1 MSFAGEA
8 GVRHAFLPNSFRF
21 ATEAEAKGFIEHVKT
36 QWTPA
41 GFIWTTQTKWSK
53 DPVNA
58 RWDGRKQKVVRLD
71 VAAGVVEAPAP
82 VTVDATDEDEAPPAL
97 VNEKAYRVAAANRQK
112 RQQRRRIFNVEAW
125 RNYQDESKWYDQED
139 LLSEALRH
147 DLRHLIAH
155 GAYRYELSRQLYE
168 GFKAA
173 HGGRA
178 PGDMNYTVTER
189 PGHGGCRYTIDQ
201 TTRQIRGEYH
211 NRGGV
216 EEGPHYEIAE
226 HLITKSARVR
236 GVKLQSLKAKSLA
249 KLLAF
254 AEEIGIEST
263 NKMRKPEIIHAIVTQ
278 FEGADE
284 DSHGFDVGEGAAGGS
299 AMQELVRWLAVS
311 EVHDAY
317 RDALQDFEANPPAA
331 SAARS
336 TETRYAEALEAARVK
351 KAWLGKL
358 LKAS

>member
-1 MSFAGEA
+1 MSWAGEA
-8 GVRHAFLPNSFRF
+8 GARHAFLPNSFRF
-21 ATEAEAKGFIEHVKT
+21 ATEAEAKLFIEQVKAT
-36 QWTPA
+36 WVPA

-53 DPVNA
+53 DPTNA
-58 RWDGRKQKVVRLD
+58 RWNGRRQEVVRLD
-71 VAAGVVEAPAP
+71 VAAGVVEAPA
-82 VTVDATDEDEAPPAL
+82 VDATDEEEAPASL
-97 VNEKAYRVAAANRQK
+97 VNERAYRVAAANRQK

-125 RNYQDESKWYDQED
+125 RNYQDESRWYDQEQQT

-147 DLRHLIAH
+147 DIRHMMAH
-155 GAYRYELSRQLYE
+155 GSCRFELSRQLYE

-178 PGDMNYTVTER
+178 PGDMIYTVTER
-189 PGHGGCRYTIDQ
+189 PGHGSCRYTIDQ

-211 NRGGV
+211 NRGDI

-226 HLITKSARVR
+226 HLITKSARAR

-249 KLLAF
+249 KLVAF

-278 FEGADE
+278 FEGAE
-284 DSHGFDVGEGAAGGS
+284 DDLHVFGLGEGAAGGS

-331 SAARS
+331 PAARS
-336 TETRYAEALEAARVK
+336 AETRYAEALEASKAK
-351 KAWLGKL
+351 KAWLKKL